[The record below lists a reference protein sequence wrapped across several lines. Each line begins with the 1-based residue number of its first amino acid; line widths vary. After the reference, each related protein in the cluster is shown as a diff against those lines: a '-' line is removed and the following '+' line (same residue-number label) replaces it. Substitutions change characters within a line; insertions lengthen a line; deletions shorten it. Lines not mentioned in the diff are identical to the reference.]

1 MRSYFFYIFL
11 FFPLFSLPTHA
22 QTDSARVVGKTIDSL
37 KKSTHSAS
45 RAALYSAVLPGLGQ
59 LYNKKN
65 AYWKVPLLY
74 VGAGVIGYFIRYN
87 NNEHLTFRDS
97 YYAQLADKPEHDPFR
112 GRLTLEN
119 ARRLQKE
126 WGRNRDLVILVALG
140 AYGLNVLDAFVE
152 GHLKTFNVDDNISFR
167 LSPYGENVGG
177 QSLAGLSLK
186 VRFR

>member
-1 MRSYFFYIFL
+1 MRYYFFYIFL
-11 FFPLFSLPTHA
+11 FFSLFSLPARA
-22 QTDSARVVGKTIDSL
+22 QTDSVRVIGKGIDSL
-37 KKSTHSAS
+37 PKSKHSPS

-59 LYNKKN
+59 FYNKKN

-74 VGAGVIGYFIRYN
+74 VGAGVIGYFITWN
-87 NNEHLTFRDS
+87 NREHLKFRDS
-97 YYAQLADKPEHDPFR
+97 YYAKLNDNLAADPYPF
-112 GRLTLEN
+112 LSLDN

-126 WGRNRDLVILVALG
+126 AGRNRDLVILVAIG

-152 GHLKTFNVDDNISFR
+152 GHLKSFNVDDNISFR

-177 QSLAGLSLK
+177 QGLAGLSLK